1 MNLVQILQSFAHD
14 KQVDAVGLLVLA
26 DVIFGVLAAVKAK
39 TFQLARIV
47 DTLHDDV
54 LAKVVPWLALFT
66 LGKVT
71 TGAGIGIA
79 SIVTVDFGTIAD
91 TFFLGISAAIGA
103 SILKSL
109 TDLGVQGVPPA
120 LTGGSKP

>member
-14 KQVDAVGLLVLA
+14 KQVDAIGLLVLA
-26 DVIFGVLAAVKAK
+26 DVIFGVLAAVKNK

-71 TGAGIGIA
+71 AGAGIGVG
-79 SIVTVDFGTIAD
+79 SVNVDFGSIAD
-91 TFFLGISAAIGA
+91 GFFVGISAAMAA

-109 TDLGVQGVPPA
+109 ADLGVKGIPPVLA
-120 LTGGSKP
+120 GPSKP

>member
-1 MNLVQILQSFAHD
+1 MSLVHIFQEFVRD

-26 DVIFGVLAAVKAK
+26 DVIFGVLAAVKDK

-54 LAKVVPWLALFT
+54 LAKVVPWLALFV

-71 TGAGIGIA
+71 TNAGIGIG
-79 SIVTVDFGTIAD
+79 SVDVDFGSIAD
-91 TFFLGISAAIGA
+91 GFFVGISAAMAA

-109 TDLGVQGVPPA
+109 ADLGVSGIPPVLA
-120 LTGGSKP
+120 GGSKP

>member
-1 MNLVQILQSFAHD
+1 MSLITILQSFAHD
-14 KQVDAVGLLVLA
+14 KQVDAIGILVLA
-26 DVIFGVLAAVKAK
+26 DVIFGVLAAVKDK

-54 LAKVVPWLALFT
+54 LAKVVPWLALFI

-71 TGAGIGIA
+71 TGAGVGVG
-79 SIVTVDFGTIAD
+79 SVNVDFGSIAD
-91 TFFLGISAAIGA
+91 TFFLGITAAIAA

-109 TDLGVQGVPPA
+109 ADLGVANIPTA
-120 LTGGSKP
+120 LKGPSKP

>member
-14 KQVDAVGLLVLA
+14 KQVDAIGLLVLA

-39 TFQLARIV
+39 TFQVARIV

-71 TGAGIGIA
+71 SGAGIGI
-79 SIVTVDFGTIAD
+79 SSVNVDFGTIAD
-91 TFFLGISAAIGA
+91 GFFVGITAAMAA

-109 TDLGVQGVPPA
+109 ADLGVSGIPPA
-120 LTGGSKP
+120 LKGGSKP

>member
-1 MNLVQILQSFAHD
+1 MSLVHILQEFARD
-14 KQVDAVGLLVLA
+14 KQVDAIGILVLA

-54 LAKVVPWLALFT
+54 LAKVVPWLALFV

-71 TGAGIGIA
+71 TGAGIGVG
-79 SIVTVDFGTIAD
+79 SVNVDFGSIAD
-91 TFFLGISAAIGA
+91 GFFVGITAAMAA

-109 TDLGVQGVPPA
+109 ADLGVKGVPPVLA
-120 LTGGSKP
+120 GPSKP